1 VKEKTKQERLDQM
14 KKVLLGA
21 AALTAVGVA
30 LTGCATRSQDIVSA
44 YVSPIQYQ
52 SYSCTQLREEAAR
65 VSSRAALAS
74 GMQDQNATGDA
85 IATGVALVVFW
96 PAAFLVHGNG
106 ANAQEV
112 SQLKG
117 DMDAI
122 EQANIR
128 KNCGIQF
135 SRHAA
140 S

>member
-1 VKEKTKQERLDQM
+1 MR
-14 KKVLLGA
+14 VLGLF
-21 AALTAVGVA
+21 ALTLA
-30 LTGCATRSQDIVSA
+30 LAGCASRSQDIVSA

-74 GMQDQNATGDA
+74 GMQDQNATNDA

-112 SQLKG
+112 AQLKG

-122 EQANIR
+122 EQANIQR
-128 KNCGIQF
+128 KCGIMF
-135 SRHAA
+135 NRAA

>member
-1 VKEKTKQERLDQM
+1 MRVIG
-14 KKVLLGA
+14 VLA
-21 AALTAVGVA
+21 SALA
-30 LTGCATRSQDIVSA
+30 LAGCATHANDIAAA

-52 SYSCTQLREEAAR
+52 SFTCSQLREEAAR

-74 GMQDQNATGDA
+74 SGQQDQNASNDA
-85 IATGVALVVFW
+85 VATGVAIVLFW

-112 SQLKG
+112 AQLKG

-122 EQANIR
+122 EQANIQR
-128 KNCGIQF
+128 KCGIEF
-135 SRHAA
+135 KRPPA

>member
-1 VKEKTKQERLDQM
+1 MRIVGLI
-14 KKVLLGA
+14 
-21 AALTAVGVA
+21 ALVIA
-30 LTGCATRSQDIVSA
+30 LAGCATRSQDIVSA
-44 YVSPIQYQ
+44 YVSPIQYE

-65 VSSRAALAS
+65 VSARAAAAS
-74 GMQDQNATGDA
+74 GMQDQNATNDA

-96 PAAFLVHGNG
+96 PAAFMVHGNG

-122 EQANIR
+122 EQANIQKR
-128 KNCGIQF
+128 CGIKFARQ
-135 SRHAA
+135 A